1 MMGATSTFILVFMLT
16 VLITSISLNTVAFWV
31 FLKCYKK
38 VRMVHATLISIA
50 ISDILLSI
58 SGCISEIV
66 SILKRSIVNEE
77 HFFCVGSSFFVFF
90 SAISVIILI
99 AMFNIVRTVAVVFP
113 LHYRRFFKKRFI
125 QALMIMTCYLYAF
138 LWAVFPVM
146 SWSKYTVDIDQRRC
160 SLDWTMK
167 YSTSFSYIS
176 SVAIFC
182 YVFPL
187 AFIVGSLMWINIA
200 FKLNQKSKLRRN
212 LTVKDNFS
220 HRKLHDKKYLK
231 LFMVMGTA
239 FFILWTPYA
248 TTAFFALAHKTV
260 PKTLLTTAA
269 LFAKIASIVNPIINC
284 YLNKNFR
291 EKLMRLKYIK
301 RFLSFFLCIK
311 LEPNENCIADS
322 LANKNC
328 SRNSTEIIR
337 ISRQPS
343 YNRSSMRSQLSYA
356 GDSLDA
362 TWSLTAISL
371 LNKRE
376 ITCGCQM
383 INACIFQTVYLVL

>member
-99 AMFNIVRTVAVVFP
+99 AMFNIVRTVAMVFP

-176 SVAIFC
+176 CVAIFC
-182 YVFPL
+182 YVS
-187 AFIVGSLMWINIA
+187 V
-200 FKLNQKSKLRRN
+200 
-212 LTVKDNFS
+212 
-220 HRKLHDKKYLK
+220 
-231 LFMVMGTA
+231 
-239 FFILWTPYA
+239 
-248 TTAFFALAHKTV
+248 
-260 PKTLLTTAA
+260 
-269 LFAKIASIVNPIINC
+269 
-284 YLNKNFR
+284 
-291 EKLMRLKYIK
+291 
-301 RFLSFFLCIK
+301 FLC
-311 LEPNENCIADS
+311 
-322 LANKNC
+322 
-328 SRNSTEIIR
+328 
-337 ISRQPS
+337 
-343 YNRSSMRSQLSYA
+343 
-356 GDSLDA
+356 
-362 TWSLTAISL
+362 
-371 LNKRE
+371 
-376 ITCGCQM
+376 
-383 INACIFQTVYLVL
+383 FF

>member
-1 MMGATSTFILVFMLT
+1 MMAATNTFILVFMLT
-16 VLITSISLNTVAFWV
+16 VLITSISLNTIVCWV
-31 FLKCYKK
+31 FLKCYKR
-38 VRMVHATLISIA
+38 VRMGHATLISIA

-58 SGCISEIV
+58 SGCVSEIV
-66 SILKRSIVNEE
+66 STLERSIVNEE

-90 SAISVIILI
+90 SAISVIVLI
-99 AMFNIVRTVAVVFP
+99 VMFNIVRTVAVVFP
-113 LHYRRFFKKRFI
+113 ILYRRFFKKRLI
-125 QALMIMTCYLYAF
+125 RALVIMICYLYAF
-138 LWAVFPVM
+138 LWAGFPVI

-176 SVAIFC
+176 CVVIFC
-182 YVFPL
+182 YLFPL
-187 AFIVGSLMWINIA
+187 AFIVGSLMGINIS
-200 FKLNQKSKLRRN
+200 FKLNQKLKLRRN

-220 HRKLHDKKYLK
+220 QRKSHDRKYLK
-231 LFMVMGTA
+231 LFMVMGVA

-248 TTAFFALAHKTV
+248 TTAFFALAYKTV

-269 LFAKIASIVNPIINC
+269 LFAKIASVVNPIMNC

-291 EKLMRLKYIK
+291 KKVMRLKYIK
-301 RFLSFFLCIK
+301 QFLSFFPCIE
-311 LEPNENCIADS
+311 LEPNENYMADS
-322 LANKNC
+322 LTNKNC

-343 YNRSSMRSQLSYA
+343 YNRNSMRSKSSYA

-362 TWSLTAISL
+362 T
-371 LNKRE
+371 
-376 ITCGCQM
+376 
-383 INACIFQTVYLVL
+383 